1 MSQVKVLKGPGFV
14 YDLLFIFYLQFNTKY
29 CINNYK
35 NLEKNEES
43 KQYFDEIMEKFSDI
57 PEDLFVFFHAENSNS
72 CFMLSCY
79 FDAYKEYFNADYDFK
94 LFQSELTD
102 KNKIICN
109 LIKYYFPCIDENKA
123 KQCVNSTVE
132 MFNWIK
138 DSEYSNEEK
147 RRLYEFFINPEPYIQ
162 MLQYELMSKELLL
175 SQYYEK
181 NYIKFLD
188 VQNETTE
195 ELLVELVKGSQGG
208 STKSDRGNIFKKQ
221 IYASFCLLDKYHIS
235 KFDVG
240 KDEMYLLG
248 CDYVFALDYTQSQ
261 NNEIDLQGLGSCLCE
276 ESRVRILELLLERDE
291 VICKDLEKIFNF
303 SGSTAYHHLTVLTK
317 TGLVKTRNKGKSVL
331 YSLNRNYFDSII
343 HTLDKYSN
351 GLKH

>member
-109 LIKYYFPCIDENKA
+109 LIKYYFPCIDENKS

-147 RRLYEFFINPEPYIQ
+147 RRLYEFFINPEPVYTNVAIRIDVKGIASFTV
-162 MLQYELMSKELLL
+162 LRKEL
-175 SQYYEK
+175 YK
-181 NYIKFLD
+181 VFRR
-188 VQNETTE
+188 
-195 ELLVELVKGSQGG
+195 
-208 STKSDRGNIFKKQ
+208 TK
-221 IYASFCLLDKYHIS
+221 
-235 KFDVG
+235 
-240 KDEMYLLG
+240 
-248 CDYVFALDYTQSQ
+248 
-261 NNEIDLQGLGSCLCE
+261 
-276 ESRVRILELLLERDE
+276 
-291 VICKDLEKIFNF
+291 
-303 SGSTAYHHLTVLTK
+303 
-317 TGLVKTRNKGKSVL
+317 
-331 YSLNRNYFDSII
+331 
-343 HTLDKYSN
+343 
-351 GLKH
+351 

>member
-1 MSQVKVLKGPGFV
+1 M
-14 YDLLFIFYLQFNTKY
+14 
-29 CINNYK
+29 
-35 NLEKNEES
+35 
-43 KQYFDEIMEKFSDI
+43 
-57 PEDLFVFFHAENSNS
+57 
-72 CFMLSCY
+72 
-79 FDAYKEYFNADYDFK
+79 
-94 LFQSELTD
+94 
-102 KNKIICN
+102 
-109 LIKYYFPCIDENKA
+109 
-123 KQCVNSTVE
+123 
-132 MFNWIK
+132 
-138 DSEYSNEEK
+138 
-147 RRLYEFFINPEPYIQ
+147 
-162 MLQYELMSKELLL
+162 LL